1 MKITYDKYTDKYFL
15 EFTPSNVV
23 ALTLEQLEEMK
34 GELGAVISEAY
45 ERQLAELDMGDDCES
60 GACKI

>member
-1 MKITYDKYTDKYFL
+1 MKITYDKYTNKYFL
-15 EFTPSNVV
+15 YFSESNVV
-23 ALTLEQLEEMK
+23 AFTLEELEELK

-45 ERQLAELDMGDDCES
+45 ERQLSELDMGDDCES

>member
-1 MKITYDKYTDKYFL
+1 MKITYDKYTNKYFL
-15 EFTPSNVV
+15 YFSESNVV
-23 ALTLEQLEEMK
+23 AFTLEELEEMK

-45 ERQLAELDMGDDCES
+45 ERQLSALDMGDDCES